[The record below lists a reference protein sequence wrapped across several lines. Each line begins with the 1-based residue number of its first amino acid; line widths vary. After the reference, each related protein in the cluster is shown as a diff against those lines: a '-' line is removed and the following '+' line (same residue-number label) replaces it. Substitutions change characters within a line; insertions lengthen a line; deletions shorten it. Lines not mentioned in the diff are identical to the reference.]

1 VYDSKRIADLAFGI
15 KRTTVNP
22 IFWNRQ
28 IMNENINN
36 ISFDF
41 NEYLNKVEILKLALK
56 SLFVFGITILNN
68 VILFYHMRY

>member
-1 VYDSKRIADLAFGI
+1 MYDSKRIADLAFGI

>member
-15 KRTTVNP
+15 KRTTFNP

-56 SLFVFGITILNN
+56 SLFEFGITILNN